1 MHHIHGLDRNQLT
14 LFPNALDDY
23 ISQENP
29 IRFIDA
35 FLDSLDLEHLGFT
48 HAILQETGRPPYH
61 PGDLLKLYLYGYLN
75 RIRSSR
81 QLERE
86 SHRNVE
92 VMWLIKRLTP
102 DFKTI
107 ADFRRN
113 NREPIRLVCREFT
126 LLCKKLELF
135 SGDLVATPA
144 LAAGASVDGS
154 KFKAVNRRSKS
165 FTKKKLQQ
173 AIQKLDKDIDRY
185 LDEMDT
191 ADEEE
196 PEDKKLSA
204 EELQEKIEEMK
215 HRRAKAEKM
224 RRKLD
229 ESGETQ
235 ISVTDPDSRMMPVS
249 GGRRTDVC
257 YNVQIC
263 VDQKHKLIP
272 DHEVTNAVT
281 DRDLLSYMAKRV
293 KDLLGVDQL
302 EVLADMGYYHGKEIK
317 ACIEEGIIP
326 FVPKP
331 RTSASL
337 KHGLFSKDDF
347 RFDLEQD
354 CYWCPAGKKLTFR
367 FQTSEK
373 NRDIKYYA
381 SSACTHCPIKAQ
393 CTRNKGGRRI
403 TRWVDEGLLDEMEQ
417 RVRGA
422 PEKMKLRKCLAEHPF
437 GTMKRPWNQ
446 GYFLTKGLENVGTEM
461 NLTVLAY
468 NIKRAVNILGVP
480 KMIEALG

>member
-113 NREPIRLVCREFT
+113 NREPIRFVCREFT

-135 SGDLVATPA
+135 SGDLVAI
-144 LAAGASVDGS
+144 DGS

-165 FTKKKLQQ
+165 FTKKKLRQ
-173 AIQKLDKDIDRY
+173 AIQKLDEDIDRY
-185 LDEMDT
+185 LDEMDET
-191 ADEEE
+191 DEVE
-196 PEDKKLSA
+196 PQEKGFTS
-204 EELQEKIEEMK
+204 EELQQKIEKMK
-215 HRRAKAEKM
+215 RMREEAKELEKD
-224 RRKLD
+224 LD
-229 ESGETQ
+229 ESGQSQ
-235 ISVTDPDSRMMPVS
+235 ISLTDPDSRMMPVS

-281 DRDLLSYMAKRV
+281 DRDLLSYMANSV

-302 EVLADMGYYHGKEIK
+302 EVLADMGCYHGKEIK
-317 ACIEEGIIP
+317 ACIEKGITP

-331 RTSASL
+331 LTSASR
-337 KHGLFSKDDF
+337 KHGLFSKEDF
-347 RFDLEQD
+347 RYDLEED
-354 CYWCPAGKKLTFR
+354 CYWRPAGEKLTFR
-367 FQTSEK
+367 FQTTEK

-381 SSACTHCPIKAQ
+381 SYACSQCPIKTQ
-393 CTRNKGGRRI
+393 CTRSKDGRRI
-403 TRWVDEGLLDEMEQ
+403 TRWVDEDLLDEMQ
-417 RVRGA
+417 RRVKSD
-422 PEKMKLRKCLAEHPF
+422 PEKMKLRKMLAEHPF
-437 GTMKRPWNQ
+437 GTIKRHWDQ
-446 GYFLTKGLENVGTEM
+446 GHFLTRKLPNVRAEM
-461 NLTVLAY
+461 ALTILTY
-468 NIKRAVNILGVP
+468 NIKRTINILGVQ
-480 KMIEALG
+480 KMIEALA